1 MKHKEKEIEE
11 IEKEIEKNNNYI
23 KHFQESLYEATRD
36 MSHKVLKTKLV
47 ELKNIYLDLK
57 QDAITEKK
65 LKRSSK
71 PNFDSQRA
79 FLENNIAEYKRK
91 IETTQ
96 RFFKGD
102 HHKLMRENTDLI
114 IIQNELL
121 REKETLEKQSKSIF
135 NIQSHGNSVKKTTNK
150 DVLPKFGNIS
160 TDRLDA
166 QASELKK
173 ELYEI
178 EYQIQ
183 AALKEKA
190 LDKKNN
196 EKKKEREQKYKN

>member
-1 MKHKEKEIEE
+1 MKHKEKEIED

-23 KHFQESLYEATRD
+23 KHFQESLYEATLD
-36 MSHKVLKTKLV
+36 MSHKTLKTKLV
-47 ELKNIYLDLK
+47 DLKNFYLDMK
-57 QDAITEKK
+57 QEAITEKK
-65 LKRSSK
+65 LKRSYK

-91 IETTQ
+91 IDTTQ

-121 REKETLEKQSKSIF
+121 REKETLEKQSKNIF
-135 NIQSHGNSVKKTTNK
+135 NVQGGGGLKKSTNK
-150 DVLPKFGNIS
+150 AILPKFGNS
-160 TDRLDA
+160 SFDRLEA
-166 QASELKK
+166 QSVELKK
-173 ELYEI
+173 ELYEV
-178 EYQIQ
+178 EFEIQ

-190 LDKKNN
+190 LDKKNK
-196 EKKKEREQKYKN
+196 EKKKEREQKNKH